1 MKHCVLIYQVVD
13 DYVERRTPFGAEHL
27 ALAQAAKANGDLFP
41 AGAFANPVDGAL
53 LVFHGETGAAAEV
66 FAQADAYV
74 KNGLVTRAVR
84 MSQSSGNNRTST
96 ILRR

>member
-27 ALAQAAKANGDLFP
+27 ALAQAAKANGDLFL
-41 AGAFANPVDGAL
+41 ADAFANPVDGAL

-74 KNGLVTRAVR
+74 KNGLVT
-84 MSQSSGNNRTST
+84 SGECGSG
-96 ILRR
+96 RRCWAIRR